1 MKGAQTLFYF
11 CACVGKLD
19 AFVLV
24 FSRSDFTFSF
34 WKNGFFVLRIIED
47 IEQVY
52 TDLLSRL
59 HSRYPDMRVLFTV
72 SPIRHWKDGAHANQL
87 SKAVLLLAI
96 DKLKQ
101 RLDYVS
107 YFPSYE
113 IVMDE
118 LRDYRFYTEDMLH
131 ISPQGIEYIWE
142 KFQSLYMTSATEA
155 WMKRIDKINKTLLHR
170 PTDPDS
176 SVYQELMK
184 KTAQERERI
193 ERELSISFS

>member
-1 MKGAQTLFYF
+1 MITWGTAWVYRHRQLGRVVANCHKFPAT
-11 CACVGKLD
+11 
-19 AFVLV
+19 
-24 FSRSDFTFSF
+24 DFERFRLSP
-34 WKNGFFVLRIIED
+34 ED

-87 SKAVLLLAI
+87 SKAV
-96 DKLKQ
+96 
-101 RLDYVS
+101 
-107 YFPSYE
+107 
-113 IVMDE
+113 
-118 LRDYRFYTEDMLH
+118 
-131 ISPQGIEYIWE
+131 
-142 KFQSLYMTSATEA
+142 FQSLYMTSATEA